1 MQAELGVANDSL
13 GTSRAPR
20 RCVPVG
26 PSAYGHIHIAGDL
39 SSCFNA
45 GLCVGAFI
53 WGVLIDVIGRK
64 WAFNI
69 SLFVTSFFGLL
80 VGLLFQPVYVHFD

>member
-1 MQAELGVANDSL
+1 MHANVL
-13 GTSRAPR
+13 AP
-20 RCVPVG
+20 
-26 PSAYGHIHIAGDL
+26 GDL
-39 SSCFNA
+39 SSSFNA
-45 GLCVGAFI
+45 GLCAGAFV

-80 VGLLFQPVYVHFD
+80 VGPVFRDAVVCLLR

>member
-1 MQAELGVANDSL
+1 MIVSVRHVLCDVASL
-13 GTSRAPR
+13 SVQVLMGM
-20 RCVPVG
+20 
-26 PSAYGHIHIAGDL
+26 HIAGDL

-45 GLCVGAFI
+45 GLCAGAFI

-80 VGLLFQPVYVHFD
+80 VGMLSQPVYVHFD